1 MQEDLKTFIEIAN
14 KLFEDEQHNPVV
26 FPINPNEL
34 SQHIDLTLNDNP
46 IAYNEFLETLTKLV
60 LQTPKTSSK
69 LFFNQLFGG
78 RQSKAVLGD
87 LLSILLN
94 NSMYTYKVAGPQIGV
109 EKEIINKICNIV
121 GYEDGSGGTFTVGGS
136 MSNFMGMLMARDAA
150 NLKIREQGFTKPLI
164 AYTSIESHYSIIKS
178 ASFIGMGKNNLRF
191 ISTNEKGEMLTS
203 ELEKQILEDIANGY
217 TPFFVNATAGTTVLG
232 VFDPIDE
239 ISKVC
244 KRYNLWLHVDGAYC
258 GGVIFSK
265 KHKSLINGLEKSDSF
280 NFNAHKMLG
289 TPLVCS
295 VIVVKNKKHLYN
307 SFSVDADYLYQTD
320 GDDFNL
326 GKTSFQCGR
335 KNEALKLWT
344 LWKSVGTFGL
354 EKMVNH
360 LFDLSKFAYEY
371 VNKHPDYT
379 VYSSGNSLSI
389 CFNYKGIDASNLCT
403 ALYEDAKLVVGFGNF
418 REDKF
423 IRLVTVNA
431 NNTEADI
438 LNFFKELEGY
448 VDSNELTLRTI
459 KKVVS

>member
-1 MQEDLKTFIEIAN
+1 MQEDLKTFIDIAN
-14 KLFEDEQHNPVV
+14 KLFEDEQNNPVTA
-26 FPINPNEL
+26 PINPNEL
-34 SQHIDLTLNDNP
+34 NQHIDLTLNDNP
-46 IAYNEFLETLTKLV
+46 IAYNEFVETLTKLV

-94 NSMYTYKVAGPQIGV
+94 NSMYTYKVAGPQVGV
-109 EKEIINKICNIV
+109 EKEIINKICGIV
-121 GYEDGSGGTFTVGGS
+121 GYGEESGGTFTAGGS
-136 MSNFMGMLMARDAA
+136 MSNFKGMLMARDAA
-150 NLKIREQGFTKPLI
+150 DLKIREQGFTKPLT
-164 AYTSIESHYSIIKS
+164 AYTSIESHYSVIKN

-191 ISTNEKGEMLTS
+191 IPTNNKGEMLAS
-203 ELEKQILEDIANGY
+203 ELERQILEDIANGF

-239 ISKVC
+239 ISIVC

-265 KHKSLINGLEKSDSF
+265 KHKQLLKGIEKSDSF

-295 VIVVKNKKHLYN
+295 VIVVKNKKYLYN
-307 SFSVDADYLYQTD
+307 SFSIDADYLYQTD
-320 GDDFNL
+320 GDDFNP

-344 LWKSVGTFGL
+344 LWKSIGTNGL
-354 EKMVNH
+354 EDMVNH
-360 LFDLSKFAYEY
+360 LFDLSKFAYNY
-371 VNKHPDYT
+371 VNNHPDYT
-379 VYSSGNSLSI
+379 VYGSDNSLSI
-389 CFNYKGIDASNLCT
+389 CFNYKGIDASDLCT

-418 REDKF
+418 RNDKF
-423 IRLVTVNA
+423 IRLVAVNA

-438 LNFFKELEGY
+438 LKFFEELENY
-448 VDSNELTLRTI
+448 VSKNENSFLSTKT
-459 KKVVS
+459 KTK

>member
-14 KLFEDEQHNPVV
+14 KLFEDEQNNPVV
-26 FPINPNEL
+26 TPINPNEL
-34 SQHIDLTLNDNP
+34 NQHIDLTLNDAP
-46 IAYNEFLETLTKLV
+46 IGYNEFVGTLTKLV

-94 NSMYTYKVAGPQIGV
+94 NSMYTYKVAGPQVGV
-109 EKEIINKICNIV
+109 EKEIINKICNLV
-121 GYEDGSGGTFTVGGS
+121 GYGNKSGGTFTAGGS
-136 MSNFMGMLMARDAA
+136 MSNFMGMLMARDAFD
-150 NLKIREQGFTKPLI
+150 LTIKEQGFSKKLV
-164 AYTSIESHYSIIKS
+164 AYTSVESHYSVIKN

-191 ISTNEKGEMLTS
+191 VPTNEKGEMLAS
-203 ELEKQILEDIANGY
+203 ELEKQVLEDIANGNQ
-217 TPFFVNATAGTTVLG
+217 PFFVNATAGTTVLG

-239 ISKVC
+239 ISEVC
-244 KRYNLWLHVDGAYC
+244 KKYNLWLHVDGAYC

-265 KHKSLINGLEKSDSF
+265 KHKHFLKGIEKSDSF

-295 VIVVKNKKHLYN
+295 VIVVKNKANLYN
-307 SFSVDADYLYQTD
+307 SFSIDADYLYQTD
-320 GDDFNL
+320 GDDFNP

-344 LWKSVGTFGL
+344 LWKSIGTNGL
-354 EKMVNH
+354 EDMVNH
-360 LFDLSKFAYEY
+360 LFHLSEVAYNY
-371 VNKHPDYT
+371 VNNHPDYA
-379 VYSSGNSLSI
+379 VYGSSNSISI
-389 CFNYKGIDASNLCT
+389 CFNYKGIDASHLCT

-418 REDKF
+418 KTDKF

-438 LNFFKELEGY
+438 INFFKTLEDY
-448 VDSNELTLRTI
+448 VAKNEAVLLENP
-459 KKVVS
+459 VY